1 MRALVLLSAV
11 CSIVAVGQ
19 PKPAP
24 LSFDVATIKQ
34 SPPMDP
40 GKMMSGQIRV
50 GMKIDGAR
58 AEFNFLSLAD
68 LVCAAYKIK
77 SHQLSGP
84 DWMKTVRW
92 DVQATIPEGANKDQ
106 VPEMLQA
113 LLKERFKMEI
123 HKDTKETNVYALIQ
137 GKGGHK
143 LKDAEPE
150 PAPTPE
156 GETTGA
162 KGSGA
167 EGGSATVNGDKV
179 TVKQT
184 GNGVVIKGGE
194 MGQVK
199 TTMNNGTLHMEM
211 AKVSMPGLCEMLTRF
226 VDRPVTDE
234 TQLKGKYQV
243 ELDVAMAE
251 LMSMARQQG
260 LVPGGPG
267 GGPPPGL
274 GGGAGAGAGP
284 RPAESASD
292 PGGSSIFASVEQMG
306 LKLTP
311 RKGPIKMIVVDH
323 MEKTPTDN

>member
-1 MRALVLLSAV
+1 
-11 CSIVAVGQ
+11 
-19 PKPAP
+19 
-24 LSFDVATIKQ
+24 
-34 SPPMDP
+34 MDP
-40 GKMMSGQIRV
+40 GKMMSGQTRV

-92 DVQATIPEGANKDQ
+92 DVQATIPEGSNKDQ

-156 GETTGA
+156 AEGA
-162 KGSGA
+162 DAKNSA
-167 EGGSATVNGDKV
+167 AQGGSATVNGEKV
-179 TVKQT
+179 TFKQT
-184 GNGVVIKGGE
+184 GAGMTIKGGE

-199 TTMNNGTLHMEM
+199 TTMNNGSLHMEM
-211 AKVSMPGLCEMLTRF
+211 AKVTMTGLCEMLTRF

-260 LVPGGPG
+260 MAPGGPVG
-267 GGPPPGL
+267 GGVSAPA
-274 GGGAGAGAGP
+274 GGGGGP
-284 RPAESASD
+284 RPAESASE
-292 PGGSSIFASVEQMG
+292 PGGSSIFGSVEQMG
-306 LKLTP
+306 LKLAP
-311 RKGPIKMIVVDH
+311 RKGPIEMIVVDH
-323 MEKTPTDN
+323 MEKTPTEN